1 MATDPLASFAN
12 LVHYPAV
19 RGTLRSQV
27 ARPGIPLPPL
37 PAPAGYDY
45 PAQGAGLRVLA
56 GNGVF
61 KRGRNRHVEAIVPVV
76 PCTVA
81 GLERWWNP
89 VQCPGLCIPRSAG
102 ETRIEL
108 AIPCLSPRFLEA
120 AMDDARAAGGIETAY
135 QVIITD
141 SRVALAKPPQKG
153 TVSSLD
159 YTDSGGPEVPLDL
172 HSHGNA
178 PAYFSLQDD
187 EDQKGFRFYAVMG
200 HIYTRP
206 SICLRIGVHG
216 DWLPLPVTA
225 LFANAGPFR
234 DTFGVE
240 GDPARWRK
248 P

>member
-1 MATDPLASFAN
+1 MATDPLATFAN

-37 PAPAGYDY
+37 TAPAGYDY

-81 GLERWWNP
+81 GLEGW
-89 VQCPGLCIPRSAG
+89 

-108 AIPCLSPRFLEA
+108 AIPCVSPRFLEA
-120 AMDDARAAGGIETAY
+120 ALDDARAAGGIETAY

-141 SRVALAKPPQKG
+141 RRVALAKPPQRG

-159 YTDSGGPEVPLDL
+159 YTDSGGPEVLLDL

-206 SICLRIGVHG
+206 SICLRIGIYG

-225 LFANAGPFR
+225 LFANAGPFQ

-240 GDPARWRK
+240 RDPARWRK